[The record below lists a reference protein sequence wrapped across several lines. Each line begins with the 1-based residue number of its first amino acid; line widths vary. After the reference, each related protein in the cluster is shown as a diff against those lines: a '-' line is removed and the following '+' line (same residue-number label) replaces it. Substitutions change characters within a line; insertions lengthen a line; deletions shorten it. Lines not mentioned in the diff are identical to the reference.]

1 MLPSSSRGGVSV
13 EELNAALYR
22 LKRDGCTVLVGGD
35 VPELIQRLFSQRVMG
50 ESGAYRLRVLALL
63 GRTPDPD
70 DWFPGSTTA
79 RSKDSHLVDLQD
91 ADRNMAAVAPQ
102 VEDSLPTR
110 DAEGV
115 VETVEKS
122 VDDFLRNR
130 YPLPEELRLVAAPGH
145 GQLADTKTI
154 HELVE
159 VLADIEGMTYL
170 VVPEWSPRTIDDE
183 VLEHV
188 DAFVMVRPQDPGEPD
203 HRWII
208 FEEGIET
215 GWLPLKPQS

>member
-1 MLPSSSRGGVSV
+1 MVPPVSRGVSSV
-13 EELNAALYR
+13 DELNAALYR

-35 VPELIQRLFSQRVMG
+35 VPELVQRVFSRRVMG
-50 ESGAYRLRVLALL
+50 EPGVYRLRILALL

-70 DWFPGSTTA
+70 DWFPGLVTA
-79 RSKDSHLVDLQD
+79 RSNDSHLVDLQD
-91 ADRNMAAVAPQ
+91 YDRNMAAVAPQ
-102 VEDSLPTR
+102 VEEPLPAR
-110 DAEGV
+110 NAEHVAG
-115 VETVEKS
+115 TVEES
-122 VDDFLRNR
+122 VEGFLRDR

-145 GQLADTKTI
+145 GQLASTRTI

-159 VLADIEGMTYL
+159 VLADIEGVTYL
-170 VVPEWSPRTIDDE
+170 VLPERSPRTIDDN
-183 VLEHV
+183 VLEQV
-188 DAFVMVRPQDPGEPD
+188 DAFVMVRPRYPGEPE

>member
-13 EELNAALYR
+13 DKLNAALFR

-35 VPELIQRLFSQRVMG
+35 VPELVQRVFSRRVMG
-50 ESGAYRLRVLALL
+50 EPGAHRLRILTLL

-70 DWFPGSTTA
+70 DWFPSSITVQ
-79 RSKDSHLVDLQD
+79 SKHSHLVDLQD

-102 VEDSLPTR
+102 IEESLPTR
-110 DAEGV
+110 DAESV
-115 VETVEKS
+115 AETVEQS
-122 VDDFLRNR
+122 VEGFLRDR

-145 GQLADTKTI
+145 GQLASTKTI

-159 VLADIEGMTYL
+159 VLAEIEGVTYL
-170 VVPEWSPRTIDDE
+170 VLPERSPRTIDE
-183 VLEHV
+183 GVLEHV
-188 DAFVMVRPQDPGEPD
+188 DAFVMVRPRYPGEPE
-203 HRWII
+203 HRWTI
-208 FEEGIET
+208 FEEEIET